1 MEITAEAL
9 KGFLGSLLPVLGER
23 ERRQVVG
30 GLAVALGRG
39 GQARVAEASG
49 MSTATVYK
57 AVQEVKGLVDDV
69 VEPGRQRRV
78 GAGRRSR
85 LDEQPGLLMALDEL
99 VGEDARGHPEGPL
112 RWTSKSTYHLQ
123 DELRAQGF
131 EVSAE
136 TIRLLLPQM
145 GYSLQAPVKTKEGRQ
160 HVDRDGQFGYI
171 NDMADGFLA
180 GDEPVV
186 SVDTKKKEL
195 VGEYD
200 NKGQE
205 WRPTKEPVEVNGHD
219 FPDPENPKA
228 VPYGVY
234 DVLNNEGWMSVGDSG
249 DTAEFAVASLRRWW
263 NEMGSKR
270 FPNATRLM
278 ITADCGGSNGYRVRA
293 WKKHLADFA
302 AETGLYVTVC
312 HYPPGTSKWNRIE
325 HRMFSFVS
333 MNWRGKPLTSLR
345 TIVELISATTTT
357 TGLSIRADLDQ
368 RHYPTGVKVTNA
380 EIKALPITPHT
391 DWHPEWNYTIN
402 PTKPLS

>member
-1 MEITAEAL
+1 MEMSVEAL
-9 KGFLGSLLPVLGER
+9 KGFLGSVLPVLGER

-39 GQARVAEASG
+39 GQARVVEASG

-57 AVQEVKGLVDDV
+57 AVREAKGLVDDV
-69 VEPGRQRRV
+69 AEPGRQRRA

-99 VGEDARGHPEGPL
+99 VGEDARGHPEGLL
-112 RWTSKSTYHLQ
+112 RWTSKSTYHLA
-123 DELRAQGF
+123 DELRKAGF
-131 EVSAE
+131 EISAE
-136 TIRLLLPQM
+136 TIRVLLPQM

-160 HVDRDGQFGYI
+160 HADRDGQFRYI

-180 GDEPVV
+180 DDEPVV

-195 VGEYD
+195 VGEYH

-263 NEMGSKR
+263 TEMGSAR

-278 ITADCGGSNGYRVRA
+278 ITADCGGSKGYRVRA

-302 AETGLYVTVC
+302 AETGLNVTVC

-345 TIVELISATTTT
+345 TIIELISATTTT
-357 TGLSIRADLDQ
+357 TGLSIRADLD
-368 RHYPTGVKVTNA
+368 RRYYPTGVKVTDA
-380 EIKALPITPHT
+380 ELNALPINPHT

-402 PTKPLS
+402 PTKPLN

>member
-1 MEITAEAL
+1 
-9 KGFLGSLLPVLGER
+9 
-23 ERRQVVG
+23 
-30 GLAVALGRG
+30 
-39 GQARVAEASG
+39 
-49 MSTATVYK
+49 
-57 AVQEVKGLVDDV
+57 
-69 VEPGRQRRV
+69 
-78 GAGRRSR
+78 
-85 LDEQPGLLMALDEL
+85 MALDEL
-99 VGEDARGHPEGPL
+99 VGEDARGHPEGLL
-112 RWTSKSTYHLQ
+112 RWTSKSTYHLA
-123 DELRAQGF
+123 DELRKAGF
-131 EVSAE
+131 EISAE
-136 TIRLLLPQM
+136 TIRVLLPQM

-160 HVDRDGQFGYI
+160 HADRDGQFRYI

-180 GDEPVV
+180 DDEPVV

-195 VGEYD
+195 VGEYH

-263 NEMGSKR
+263 TEMGSAR

-278 ITADCGGSNGYRVRA
+278 ITADCGGSKGYRVRA

-302 AETGLYVTVC
+302 AETGLNVTVC

-345 TIVELISATTTT
+345 TIIELISATTTT
-357 TGLSIRADLDQ
+357 TGLSIRADLD
-368 RHYPTGVKVTNA
+368 RRYYPTGVKVTDA
-380 EIKALPITPHT
+380 ELNALPINPHT

-402 PTKPLS
+402 PTKPLN